1 MVGDILGRRQAMLR
15 FLFGAIVGAITAYYF
30 RDDLRRYVD
39 TKLPDVKQRA
49 ANTLEAVGRSAESAL
64 DRAKSQ
70 IGENLRAGQQR
81 LRSAR
86 RPGE

>member
-1 MVGDILGRRQAMLR
+1 MLR
-15 FLFGAIVGAITAYYF
+15 FLLGAIVGAMTAYYF

-39 TKLPDVKQRA
+39 TKLPDMRERA
-49 ANTLEAVGRSAESAL
+49 ASRLEAVGRTAESAL

-70 IGENLRAGQQR
+70 IGDSVRAGQQR
-81 LRSAR
+81 LRSAP